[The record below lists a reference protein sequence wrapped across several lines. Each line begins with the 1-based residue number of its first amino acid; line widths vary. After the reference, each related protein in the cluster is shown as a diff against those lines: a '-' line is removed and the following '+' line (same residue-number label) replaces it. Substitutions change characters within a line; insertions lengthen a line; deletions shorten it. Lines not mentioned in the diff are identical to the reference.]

1 MWTSPPISIRTLRLD
16 DGSEKPQCLIVV
28 YTESTVDIYDGF
40 KGTWMQSINAKRVS
54 PLESSS
60 AQLSIHSGDDELKR
74 LCILHFEA
82 NSEEI
87 HLPQKIRP
95 NARRNLQK
103 LGKRKFVYK
112 SANAERSKV
121 PQIQVDYSWTLPV
134 SLFVAKSKKVEKW
147 ASSPARQ
154 SSATLPTWAQN
165 PAFKWCQQS
174 RRRPRLHQ
182 TERQASSPAPRISN
196 MFITTALTTQI
207 RGFVWCD
214 WVMLISVFSSQSLQS
229 TERSLLTSRT
239 SLIRST
245 NSSELSEK
253 SPVQSNSIEK
263 RYARRS
269 GYFPED

>member
-121 PQIQVDYSWTLPV
+121 PQIQIDYSWTLPSV
-134 SLFVAKSKKVEKW
+134 SSWPNPRRWKSEPHLWPVRV
-147 ASSPARQ
+147 P
-154 SSATLPTWAQN
+154 
-165 PAFKWCQQS
+165 
-174 RRRPRLHQ
+174 PRYPHG
-182 TERQASSPAPRISN
+182 PRIRLSN
-196 MFITTALTTQI
+196 DVNRADAGRVCTKQKDKLHLRPLEFQTCL
-207 RGFVWCD
+207 
-214 WVMLISVFSSQSLQS
+214 SL
-229 TERSLLTSRT
+229 RPWR
-239 SLIRST
+239 RK
-245 NSSELSEK
+245 SEVLFG
-253 SPVQSNSIEK
+253 VIE
-263 RYARRS
+263 S
-269 GYFPED
+269 C

>member
-40 KGTWMQSINAKRVS
+40 KGTWMQSINARRVS

-112 SANAERSKV
+112 SANAERSKSLRG
-121 PQIQVDYSWTLPV
+121 QIQEGGKV
-134 SLFVAKSKKVEKW
+134 SLISGPSEFRHVTHMGPESGFQMMSTEPTPA
-147 ASSPARQ
+147 ASAPNRKTSFISGPSNFKHVYHYGPDDA
-154 SSATLPTWAQN
+154 N
-165 PAFKWCQQS
+165 PS
-174 RRRPRLHQ
+174 
-182 TERQASSPAPRISN
+182 T
-196 MFITTALTTQI
+196 
-207 RGFVWCD
+207 
-214 WVMLISVFSSQSLQS
+214 QSLQS